1 MNLNH
6 IITKIKNEG
15 YFVLDNVF
23 SNKDTIIFKEK
34 IKNILIK
41 RIKKKQSCGSEF
53 NQCLYNYFYEDLSLL
68 KLIHIPII
76 DRLLKRLL
84 EKEYVLQSSNAQNR
98 LLDKFNYSKLKKKF
112 SIGTNWHVDSRFI
125 GEKKIQPGFSYLVII
140 ALDPFLKNSGT
151 QFIEKSH
158 KILEKPNRKGNYK
171 YKALEMKEGS
181 VCVMDTGMWHRGG
194 TPGYNSRW
202 SIFSIYSCWWVKP
215 YYNYFNFFEKKKHLI
230 QKKYRKL
237 LHFNSV
243 PPISDNE
250 RLNTL
255 VKKY

>member
-1 MNLNH
+1 
-6 IITKIKNEG
+6 
-15 YFVLDNVF
+15 
-23 SNKDTIIFKEK
+23 
-34 IKNILIK
+34 
-41 RIKKKQSCGSEF
+41 
-53 NQCLYNYFYEDLSLL
+53 
-68 KLIHIPII
+68 
-76 DRLLKRLL
+76 
-84 EKEYVLQSSNAQNR
+84 
-98 LLDKFNYSKLKKKF
+98 
-112 SIGTNWHVDSRFI
+112 
-125 GEKKIQPGFSYLVII
+125 
-140 ALDPFLKNSGT
+140 
-151 QFIEKSH
+151 
-158 KILEKPNRKGNYK
+158 
-171 YKALEMKEGS
+171 MKEGS

-215 YYNYFNFFEKKKHLI
+215 YYNYFNFFKKKKHLI